1 MSTSVVCSATLRAV
15 PSDDVTVI
23 VVDPASTMPRNVS
36 FCMAYD
42 TSVATSRALEC
53 KFSSPNA
60 SKSRPWG
67 FVYTEWDMPR
77 SAAFAFIAAMNVS

>member
-1 MSTSVVCSATLRAV
+1 MPSA
-15 PSDDVTVI
+15 DVTVI
-23 VVDPASTMPRNVS
+23 VVEPASTMPRNVS

-53 KFSSPNA
+53 MIFIA
-60 SKSRPWG
+60 ERIEIEAMG
-67 FVYTEWDMPR
+67 FDVHTEWDMPR